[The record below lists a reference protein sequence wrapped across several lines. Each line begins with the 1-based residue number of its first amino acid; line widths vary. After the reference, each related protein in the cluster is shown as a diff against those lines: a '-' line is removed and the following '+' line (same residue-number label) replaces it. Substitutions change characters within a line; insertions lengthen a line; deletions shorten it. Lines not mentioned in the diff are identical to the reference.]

1 MFQSFLIIASI
12 VVVNILS
19 RHYFFRIDLTSDK
32 RFSLSSN
39 TKHLMKSLQDPLKVN
54 VYLDGDLNVGFL
66 RLKNATAN
74 LLDEL
79 KIYSKEPIDIHF
91 IDPTNQSSSE
101 AQAKAYA
108 ALENRGLHAT
118 TVYEK
123 DGNGKAVEKVIFP
136 WAEII
141 AHHDTVP
148 VNLLVNI
155 PGNSGDENLNAS
167 VEELEY
173 QITDAIRRL
182 ESKEIEKIAF
192 LEGNGELSEAEVY
205 DASTALSR
213 YFEIDRGSL
222 GTDPKALDPFK
233 VVIIAKPKTPFT
245 EQEKFIIDQY
255 IMHGGRVLWLVDG
268 ANIDTQNLTRNG
280 QATILPLDVNLSDQL
295 FCYGVRINP
304 DVVEDVQCINVP
316 VNVARQNDPPQF
328 KPMPWFFSPLL
339 LTSPY
344 NPVTRNLGAVK
355 ADFAS
360 SIDLVGDSVHAKADI
375 LLVTSNASHILAPPA
390 FIDLK
395 HLPDPEDQ
403 HYFNIQN
410 VPVAVALSGI
420 FTSDFAN
427 QMVPEGIDPH
437 TPIARFS
444 KPTRMIVVSDGDII
458 RNDVQD
464 NQGKLQA
471 LPLGYDRYSNRQYSN
486 RAFIVNAVQYLSDQD
501 GWMNLRSRQF
511 KLRLL
516 NRLASTEGKLTWQL
530 INVLAPVLLLLVFA
544 ALYLFIRKKRFQ

>member
-1 MFQSFLIIASI
+1 
-12 VVVNILS
+12 
-19 RHYFFRIDLTSDK
+19 
-32 RFSLSSN
+32 
-39 TKHLMKSLQDPLKVN
+39 MKSLQDPLKVN